1 MYEPLQKMTQK
12 NKLLKVSN
20 GQAIFK
26 RKVLFSVH
34 VFRPKMK
41 LQLWERC
48 RESLSK
54 PSYSVNTAVK
64 VVMFT

>member
-12 NKLLKVSN
+12 NKLLKVPN

-26 RKVLFSVH
+26 RKVLLSVH
-34 VFRPKMK
+34 VFRPKVK

-54 PSYSVNTAVK
+54 PSSSVNTAVK